1 MNTDL
6 GQKLLDQTYKNAKTS
21 INLWKVLLYVQCI
34 GVTRHRLSQI
44 LFPDNNFDFF
54 CENKYIGIEYK
65 LLAYGKQFF
74 KDL

>member
-1 MNTDL
+1 MHGDSDQLTSLTIKNTL
-6 GQKLLDQTYKNAKTS
+6 TYSVSTQVKPNS
-21 INLWKVLLYVQCI
+21 VSWQQLW
-34 GVTRHRLSQI
+34 
-44 LFPDNNFDFF
+44 FF